1 MIFTDTITIYN
12 HYKEDGHDKWQRTVL
27 FGCQWRCKIIRTV
40 DSGGKIIKTAEVSI
54 TIPYR
59 NGYVGAV
66 EWLKLADRKGKWTV
80 DTEHNLDIL
89 TLGKCDIELSETY
102 TPKKLMKD
110 RQDVIIAGT
119 LADNTNRDHLKHWRV
134 TQ

>member
-27 FGCQWRCKIIRTV
+27 FGCQWRRKIIRTV
-40 DSGGKIIKTAEVSI
+40 DSSGKIIKTVEVSV

-59 NGYVGAV
+59 SGYVSAT
-66 EWLKLADRKGKWTV
+66 EWIKLADRKGKWTV
-80 DTEHNLDIL
+80 GTERNLDIL
-89 TLGKCDIELSETY
+89 TLGKCEIELSETY